1 MDQSGAPNKNIEQL
15 NHLFDQLSYD
25 YINEF
30 IDKIYKLMEDSLGY
44 LKNYFNMKYHKKKK
58 NNIEDSMDISH
69 IEE

>member
-30 IDKIYKLMEDSLGY
+30 IDKIYKLM
-44 LKNYFNMKYHKKKK
+44 
-58 NNIEDSMDISH
+58 
-69 IEE
+69 